1 MLAFASIATV
11 INALIRLCCFILLIP
26 SWEGKMPIPERS
38 KNSRGTSYPR
48 GLERECLTWRC
59 RIEKGRPFLG
69 HQLHHGH
76 LVPGGRSRLLGGAAL
91 GRQHQHRLTL
101 FNAQLGQ
108 GRASKWTGSS
118 W

>member
-1 MLAFASIATV
+1 VLAFASIATV

-59 RIEKGRPFLG
+59 RIEKGQRLCRPQYKAEHMAYGDGPRLARVLDSVLIGSLAVICPAF
-69 HQLHHGH
+69 HC
-76 LVPGGRSRLLGGAAL
+76 SRTGPLAKMASAL
-91 GRQHQHRLTL
+91 
-101 FNAQLGQ
+101 
-108 GRASKWTGSS
+108 
-118 W
+118 